1 MKMNFKK
8 TTALTAML
16 MVASIGFAG
25 EMLPIADAQ
34 ILPSDDETAH
44 KTFGASPSWTI
55 QQVHWPFD
63 SNCHIDTGYDCDVK
77 Y

>member
-8 TTALTAML
+8 TTALTALL
-16 MVASIGFAG
+16 MVTAIGFVG
-25 EMLPIADAQ
+25 VLPNADAQ
-34 ILPSDDETAH
+34 TLPSDDETLH
-44 KTFGASPSWTI
+44 KTSGVSSSLIP
-55 QQVHWPFD
+55 QQVHWPWD